1 MFNLR
6 GKLGQSTAEYAV
18 VLSLVVAAVIAMQVY
33 VKRGMQG
40 RLKSGTDT
48 LNMPE
53 SEITL
58 ALDGTNSITANI
70 ASLRQYEPYYLESSY
85 STYSENIEQETIAS
99 DGSISKQKTSDL
111 QARQAGGYQRQTG
124 PDNFQSANDTA
135 WRDNFGGD

>member
-6 GKLGQSTAEYAV
+6 GKSGQSTAEYAV

-70 ASLRQYEPYYLESSY
+70 ASLRQYEPYYL
-85 STYSENIEQETIAS
+85 
-99 DGSISKQKTSDL
+99 
-111 QARQAGGYQRQTG
+111 
-124 PDNFQSANDTA
+124 
-135 WRDNFGGD
+135 